1 MSVAWQPPV
10 ASHQCCTVDMPAL
23 QVCQSFAVTFSINTP
38 LHRGEHGSE
47 DQPITANAV
56 GQNITEAKAKHNMQ
70 SNKILHLM
78 RVSSANYMSW
88 MG

>member
-1 MSVAWQPPV
+1 MSVAWQLAV
-10 ASHQCCTVDMPAL
+10 ASHQCCTGELPAL
-23 QVCQSFAVTFSINTP
+23 QVCQSFVVTCSMKTF

-47 DQPITANAV
+47 EQHITVDAV
-56 GQNITEAKAKHNMQ
+56 AQNITEAKAKHNVQ

-78 RVSSANYMSW
+78 RVSAANYMSW